1 MHDTPRY
8 LKEVQRILADLE
20 SDDNQGTTPPD
31 TDTPEQV
38 IDMYIEDFAEE
49 ERITLIRKKPALP
62 TISDDECDLP
72 DLDTAPRQP
81 QPTPTAGSG
90 IVPFALFVV
99 LLCLFC
105 IAVQV
110 NFIVHPFSVTVS
122 LEARSRHVALTG
134 IVPLGRL
141 LNPITISQ
149 SSTVQATGHGHQ
161 DAKRAT
167 GTITFYN
174 GQFASVTIPASILI
188 TSASGIAIS
197 TDQEATIPAAN
208 PPLLGQVT
216 VSAHAISSGKAGN
229 IVAYDINQVCCAP
242 SVKAVNTTAFSGGQD
257 ARDYPYV
264 QKSDIQTAATQLQA
278 TVSQSITGAIQGQVT
293 AHESFATPSCST
305 GTTSD
310 HQVGQEAS
318 QVKVTVSDTCSAV
331 AYNAQKL
338 MDTVTQLLTT
348 QAAMKLG
355 NGYGLLEPPQITVTQ
370 ATPGK
375 QVTLAFTS
383 VSTWVYGIS
392 SDQQR
397 CIKASIAGKNTQEA
411 LKVLRSLPGIGSASV
426 AFSGFGDSSRIPKD
440 TANIH
445 IVLFVA

>member
-20 SDDNQGTTPPD
+20 SDDNQGTAPPD
-31 TDTPEQV
+31 IDTPEQV

-49 ERITLIRKKPALP
+49 ERITLIRKKPSMP
-62 TISDDECDLP
+62 TTSDDERDLP
-72 DLDTAPRQP
+72 DRDTAPLQP

-90 IVPFALFVV
+90 IVPFALFVL

-105 IAVQV
+105 LAVQV
-110 NFIVHPFSVTVS
+110 NFLVHPFSVTVS

-134 IVPLGRL
+134 TVPLGRV
-141 LNPITISQ
+141 LNPITLSQ

-216 VSAHAISSGKAGN
+216 VSAHASSSGTAGN
-229 IVAYDINQVCCAP
+229 IAAYDINQVCCAP

-264 QKSDIQTAATQLQA
+264 QKSDIQTAATPLQA
-278 TVSQSITGAIQGQVT
+278 TVSQSITGALQGQVT

-305 GTTSD
+305 STTSD

-318 QVKVTVSDTCSAV
+318 QAKVTVSETCSAV

-348 QAAMKLG
+348 QAATKLG

-397 CIKASIAGKNTQEA
+397 RIKASIAGKNTQEA

-440 TANIH
+440 TENIH